1 MIIDGSVVKDSN
13 FADLINDAMR
23 ERKTVKAVGRN
34 QFARSLRML
43 NIPSALVRNKRLL
56 STYDVTVNNV
66 KLRSRTSSTLFIS
79 KVPRLLYREHEE
91 GEKHKNYE
99 QEIDEESLLIF
110 FSYIFRIRKTNT
122 SVSSLQTGKNRLLD
136 WKKLR

>member
-1 MIIDGSVVKDSN
+1 VIIDGSVVKDSN

>member
-1 MIIDGSVVKDSN
+1 MQC
-13 FADLINDAMR
+13 AR
-23 ERKTVKAVGRN
+23 EKLKAVGRN

-66 KLRSRTSSTLFIS
+66 KLRSRTSSILFIS

-91 GEKHKNYE
+91 GEKRKNYE

-110 FSYIFRIRKTNT
+110 FSYIFRIRT
-122 SVSSLQTGKNRLLD
+122 KN
-136 WKKLR
+136 